1 MKLSESR
8 IKQIIKEEMDL
19 MEMEF
24 DPYTIVIG
32 AGAAYGLYKM
42 LFGHEPSSAEEALK
56 VLRKK
61 AMELEAEADVGD
73 DIYKRLPKPP
83 GQGDFQKIKARQKLK
98 QLKKE
103 RGEI

>member
-8 IKQIIKEEMDL
+8 IKQIIKEEIEL
-19 MEMEF
+19 MEMEM

-42 LFGHEPSSAEEALK
+42 LFGREPSSAEEALEI
-56 VLRKK
+56 LRKK
-61 AMELEAEADVGD
+61 AAELEAEAEVGD

-83 GQGDFQKIKARQKLK
+83 GQGDFQKIKARQRLDKLK
-98 QLKKE
+98 EQRVE
-103 RGEI
+103 M

>member
-1 MKLSESR
+1 MKLTESK
-8 IKQIIKEEMDL
+8 IKQIIKEEMEL

-42 LFGHEPSSAEEALK
+42 LFGREPSSAEEALE

-61 AMELEAEADVGD
+61 TIELSGEAD
-73 DIYKRLPKPP
+73 Y
-83 GQGDFQKIKARQKLK
+83 QKIQDKVIF
-98 QLKKE
+98 KK
-103 RGEI
+103 

>member
-42 LFGHEPSSAEEALK
+42 LFGREPSSAEEALEA
-56 VLRKK
+56 LREK
-61 AMELEAEADVGD
+61 AAELELEAEEAE
-73 DIYKRLPKPP
+73 KRRRFPKPP
-83 GQGDFQKIKARQKLK
+83 MQGDLQKIRARQKLRR
-98 QLKKE
+98 LKKE
-103 RGEI
+103 RGEM

>member
-42 LFGHEPSSAEEALK
+42 LFGREPSSAEEALK
-56 VLRKK
+56 ALRKK
-61 AMELEAEADVGD
+61 AMELELEAEEAE
-73 DIYKRLPKPP
+73 KRGRFPKPP
-83 GQGDFQKIKARQKLK
+83 GQGDFQKIKARQKLN

-103 RGEI
+103 RGEM